1 MTDDISA
8 SGNLPE
14 SKGGIQ
20 WPWDYFSLL
29 LAEASTILFRVYTH
43 THTYIYIYTYN
54 IFNQGNSIK
63 GATFHYGSCVM

>member
-20 WPWDYFSLL
+20 WTWDYFSLL

-43 THTYIYIYTYN
+43 THN
-54 IFNQGNSIK
+54 IFN
-63 GATFHYGSCVM
+63 